1 MSQIHLLTAL
11 SECKITLVNINCILH
26 TLMFLIVFE
35 DFDIL
40 MSKKESSVCFLL
52 GSFDEQLVLNVFFDI
67 DEYYLIKV
75 LSSLICY
82 DLFKS

>member
-26 TLMFLIVFE
+26 SLMFLTIFE

-52 GSFDEQLVLNVFFDI
+52 GSFGEQLVLN
-67 DEYYLIKV
+67 
-75 LSSLICY
+75 
-82 DLFKS
+82 LF